1 MQRLDNVQTCLAL
14 GTVTVQVALITNRTW
29 DVPLRSLATLGTAFP
44 S

>member
-14 GTVTVQVALITNRTW
+14 GTVTVQVVLIAHRTW